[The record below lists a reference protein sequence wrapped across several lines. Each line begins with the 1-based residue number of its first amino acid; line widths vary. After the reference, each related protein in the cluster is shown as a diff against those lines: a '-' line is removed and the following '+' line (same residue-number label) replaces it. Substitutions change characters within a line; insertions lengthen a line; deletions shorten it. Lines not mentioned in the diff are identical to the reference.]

1 MTCEKGPPG
10 GLNEGCARQPIFSH
24 PRGQVR
30 GTSTGNIPQ
39 EPQLRPEAI
48 WLYTEL
54 RPIRSYFPLPLSF
67 GRRNG
72 VLQVG
77 ILSELT
83 VGDKGVLVA
92 LDLPENV
99 QNHLMHMGFVP
110 GAEVTALRRAPA
122 GDPTLYG
129 IDGMEIAIR
138 RETASAIQIRPIE
151 AASAEFRPIEATA
164 QPGNGSSNGSSVTPK
179 PGSAVAPKLAE
190 AAR

>member
-1 MTCEKGPPG
+1 M
-10 GLNEGCARQPIFSH
+10 
-24 PRGQVR
+24 
-30 GTSTGNIPQ
+30 
-39 EPQLRPEAI
+39 
-48 WLYTEL
+48 
-54 RPIRSYFPLPLSF
+54 
-67 GRRNG
+67 
-72 VLQVG
+72 
-77 ILSELT
+77 
-83 VGDKGVLVA
+83 A

-151 AASAEFRPIEATA
+151 APSAEFRPIEATA
-164 QPGNGSSNGSSVTPK
+164 QSGNGSTHGSSIAPKPSSAVTPK
-179 PGSAVAPKLAE
+179 LVE